1 MNIKRSLI
9 VAAIGT
15 GMTLCGVASASA
27 GPWQNNH
34 PRRVEVNDRL
44 GNQNWRIDRDYRD
57 GDITAGQAR
66 YLHGEDRSIRNQERF
81 DASFHDGH
89 ITRADQ
95 RALNQDENGVS
106 RQIYG
111 DAH

>member
-1 MNIKRSLI
+1 MSISRILKI
-9 VAAIGT
+9 AAIGA
-15 GMTLCGVASASA
+15 GVTLMGVASASA
-27 GPWQNNH
+27 GTWAQNH

-44 GNQNWRIDRDYRD
+44 ANQNFRIDRDYRD
-57 GDITAGQAR
+57 GQITAGQAR
-66 YLHGEDRSIRNQERF
+66 YLHAEDRSILSQERF
-81 DASFHDGH
+81 DARFNGGH
-89 ITRADQ
+89 ITGAEQ